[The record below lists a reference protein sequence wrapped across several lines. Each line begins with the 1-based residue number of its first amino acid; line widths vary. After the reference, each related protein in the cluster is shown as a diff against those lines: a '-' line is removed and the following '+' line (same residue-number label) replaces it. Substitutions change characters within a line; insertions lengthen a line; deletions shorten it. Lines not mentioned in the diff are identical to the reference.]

1 MGVPL
6 CDEARAQHR
15 MRKVGDRLV
24 YIRDRV
30 TLRDFAVPKAGDL
43 REDKPNPMRLL
54 ATGAELCHRRG
65 VAPLLSVYKALEGV
79 GVRRFG
85 VHAEP
90 RTTVSPLQVAC
101 IQVSDWIQA
110 TIFLA
115 R

>member
-1 MGVPL
+1 
-6 CDEARAQHR
+6 
-15 MRKVGDRLV
+15 
-24 YIRDRV
+24 
-30 TLRDFAVPKAGDL
+30 
-43 REDKPNPMRLL
+43 
-54 ATGAELCHRRG
+54 
-65 VAPLLSVYKALEGV
+65 
-79 GVRRFG
+79 